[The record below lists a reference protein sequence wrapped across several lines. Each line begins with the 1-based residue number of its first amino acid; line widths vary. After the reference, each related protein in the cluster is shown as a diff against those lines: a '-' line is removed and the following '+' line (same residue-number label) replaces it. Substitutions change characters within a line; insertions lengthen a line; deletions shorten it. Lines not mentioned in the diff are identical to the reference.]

1 MVLRGRGVEWGG
13 WYLKVSESMGH
24 VKRMVKVENWI
35 LVYIH
40 YLGNKLLRRAIG
52 QLHNQRFFL
61 CKLKGC
67 ILTLK
72 FQIIYFC
79 CVMELLH
86 SNIFV

>member
-24 VKRMVKVENWI
+24 VKRMVKVEYWI

-52 QLHNQRFFL
+52 QLHNQRFFFMQVKRVHIDFEVSNNL
-61 CKLKGC
+61 
-67 ILTLK
+67 
-72 FQIIYFC
+72 F
-79 CVMELLH
+79 LLRH
-86 SNIFV
+86 GAPPF